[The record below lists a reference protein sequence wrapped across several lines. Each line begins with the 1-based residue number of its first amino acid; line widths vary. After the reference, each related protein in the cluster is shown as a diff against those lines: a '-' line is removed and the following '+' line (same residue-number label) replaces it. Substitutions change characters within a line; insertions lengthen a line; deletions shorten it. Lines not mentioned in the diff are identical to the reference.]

1 MSKIGVGFIQLT
13 ESSGNDLDGALES
26 IRKTSKRFPWID
38 MVVIG
43 ELSLNGVSLS
53 KAEPAGGPTEQKL
66 CDLARELNIWLVPG
80 SLYETRGSRI
90 FNVTPVIS
98 PKGETVARYDKMF
111 PFAPYEKNISSGENY
126 VVFDVPG
133 VGRFGTVICYDIWYP
148 EAIRTLAAMGA
159 EAILAPTRTN
169 TIDRDVE
176 IALARANA
184 ATSQCYMLAVNV
196 GGEAGMGRSVVCG
209 PGGEIVYE
217 CSTGFEIAAVELDFD
232 LVRRVRERGWHGLG
246 QTLKTFRDA
255 PLSFPF
261 HVDAAARRSAM
272 AGLGPLTMPLKPN
285 RDAADAP
292 ESTHST
298 ARIRAL
304 KSTK

>member
-1 MSKIGVGFIQLT
+1 MSKIGVAIIQLT
-13 ESSGNDLDGALES
+13 EPSGNDLDGALER
-26 IRKTSKRFPWID
+26 IRKTAKRFPWVE

-43 ELSLNGVSLS
+43 ELSLNGVSPS

-66 CDLARELNIWLVPG
+66 CKLARELSIWLVPG
-80 SLYETRGSRI
+80 SLYETRGPRI

-111 PFAPYEKNISSGENY
+111 PFAPYEKNIASGENY

-148 EAIRTLAAMGA
+148 EAIRTLAVMGA
-159 EAILAPTRTN
+159 EVILAPTRTN

-176 IALARANA
+176 IAIARTNA
-184 ATSQCYMLAVNV
+184 ATNQCYMLAVNV
-196 GGEAGMGRSVVCG
+196 GGEAGMGRSVICG

-217 CSTGFEIAAVELDFD
+217 CGVGFEIAAVELDFD

-261 HVDAAARRSAM
+261 HADATARQSAM
-272 AGLGPLTMPLKPN
+272 ASLGPLTMPLKPN
-285 RDAADAP
+285 RNAAGVPDEAQ
-292 ESTHST
+292 ST
-298 ARIRAL
+298 ARIRVV
-304 KSTK
+304 KSTS